1 MTPNL
6 KAGLLALAR
15 AWRAAPVSVRPMP
28 ACAAKN
34 YGHLYPDR
42 GAPFDGFDGEG
53 RLLGGCDTARPAAP
67 QPEPCAACV
76 AACPEPPCRRW
87 AEWSWGLAEER
98 RAENRQMQ
106 AVWAA
111 AERRRADERRQQD
124 APKADP
130 FGEYVKILRTGTHE

>member
-28 ACAAKN
+28 ACAAPH
-34 YGHLYPDR
+34 YAHLWPDR

-53 RLLGGCDTARPAAP
+53 RLMGGCEPARPAAP
-67 QPEPCAACV
+67 QPEPCAAC
-76 AACPEPPCRRW
+76 AATCWEPPCVRW
-87 AEWSWGLAEER
+87 AAWA
-98 RAENRQMQ
+98 
-106 AVWAA
+106 WAA